1 MRTATDAAGVTAEL
15 AAVPAHERV
24 ALVDPRFVGHA
35 HALRLALTD
44 PRFPAATVRG
54 ALTAQP
60 EARAVL
66 VRAVTAAAATART
79 SDGGAP
85 TAAPAP
91 GSAESP
97 EHVAASTVVPTTVPD
112 RAEETQPPVGSAP
125 GPGADDRSGD
135 AGAPGAAVASG
146 AADRADAA
154 VHAPDAAHASGE
166 YAESRSRTRPSGAA
180 TALGAAAA
188 PTTAGAVGRATRTDA
203 PGTTAPDRAA
213 GTGVRAG
220 GAAHAADS
228 FATRSPSESS
238 AEVATMGAANAP
250 NAAAPGE
257 AAHVASPD
265 RTADGLAAPSRSVAP
280 AEVAATHGAAD
291 AHSWVDDIAA
301 ALDAGGVALH
311 RPELGVLVAS
321 VPADALS
328 RAKAQDAVDAVD
340 DERVRLRSAV
350 KARDGFFTTFCISP
364 YSRYIARWCARR
376 GLTPN
381 QVTTASLLTALIAA
395 ACAATGTRPGFVSAG
410 VLLIA
415 SFVLDCTDGQLARY
429 SLQYSTLG
437 AWLDATFDRAKEY
450 AYYAGLALGAARADG
465 DDVWALALGAMVLQ
479 TCRHVVDFA
488 FNEAN
493 HDATGN
499 TSPTAALSGRLDSV
513 GWTVWVR
520 RMIVLPI
527 GERWAM
533 IAVLTAFTTPRI
545 TFYATLIGCALAACY
560 TTAGRVLRSLTRR
573 AGRTDRAARA
583 LAELADSGPLA
594 ELVAKAAPRGA
605 SSYLAP
611 VSAALGATA
620 VLAGAAATGFG
631 SWVPVGCAVLYA
643 VLAGV
648 AVTAPL
654 KGPLDWLVPPLFRAA
669 EYGTILILA
678 ACSEV
683 NGALPAAFGLVAA
696 VAYHHYDTVYR
707 IRGGTGAPPHRLVR
721 AIGGHEGRTVAVTA
735 AAALLHHQNQ
745 GFTIALTALAA
756 ALALAVLIESIRF
769 WVSSGAPAVHDESG
783 EPA

>member
-1 MRTATDAAGVTAEL
+1 MRTATDAAAVTAQL
-15 AAVPAHERV
+15 ATVPAHERV
-24 ALVDPRFVGHA
+24 ALVDPRFVGHL

-44 PRFPAATVRG
+44 PRFPAAAVRG
-54 ALTAQP
+54 ALSVQP
-60 EARAVL
+60 EARTAL
-66 VRAVTAAAATART
+66 ARAVTATAATARAPGHG
-79 SDGGAP
+79 SGAP
-85 TAAPAP
+85 AAPAP
-91 GSAESP
+91 LGAAGTGTGTAPGTGAVTAAGTPGQVARTGATEAAAETDP
-97 EHVAASTVVPTTVPD
+97 NAHATAGAVGTAAPD
-112 RAEETQPPVGSAP
+112 RV
-125 GPGADDRSGD
+125 
-135 AGAPGAAVASG
+135 
-146 AADRADAA
+146 ADAA
-154 VHAPDAAHASGE
+154 VRASGE
-166 YAESRSRTRPSGAA
+166 AYAPGGTGSGSRTRPSGTA
-180 TALGAAAA
+180 TA
-188 PTTAGAVGRATRTDA
+188 R
-203 PGTTAPDRAA
+203 
-213 GTGVRAG
+213 
-220 GAAHAADS
+220 
-228 FATRSPSESS
+228 
-238 AEVATMGAANAP
+238 
-250 NAAAPGE
+250 
-257 AAHVASPD
+257 
-265 RTADGLAAPSRSVAP
+265 
-280 AEVAATHGAAD
+280 GAAD
-291 AHSWVDDIAA
+291 APTADGVTDAHSSVDDLAA
-301 ALDAGGVALH
+301 ALDAEGVTVH
-311 RPELGVLVAS
+311 RPELGVLVAD
-321 VPADALS
+321 VPADAEA
-328 RAKAQDAVDAVD
+328 RAAACDAVAAVD

-350 KARDGFFTTFCISP
+350 KARDGFFTTYCISP

-450 AYYAGLALGAARADG
+450 AYYAGLALGAARAGGGG

-545 TFYATLIGCALAACY
+545 TFYVLLIGCALAACY

-573 AGRTDRAARA
+573 AKRTDRAALA
-583 LAELADSGPLA
+583 LAELADSGPPA
-594 ELVAKAAPRGA
+594 ELVAKAAPRKA

-611 VSAALGATA
+611 LSAALGAAA
-620 VLAGAAATGFG
+620 VLAGTAAAGFG

-648 AVTAPL
+648 AVAAPL

-678 ACSEV
+678 AYAEV

-707 IRGGTGAPPHRLVR
+707 IRGGTGAPPRRLVR
-721 AIGGHEGRTVAVTA
+721 AIGGHEGRTVVVTA

-756 ALALAVLIESIRF
+756 VLALAVLIESIRF
-769 WVSSGAPAVHDESG
+769 WVSSGAPAVHDETG